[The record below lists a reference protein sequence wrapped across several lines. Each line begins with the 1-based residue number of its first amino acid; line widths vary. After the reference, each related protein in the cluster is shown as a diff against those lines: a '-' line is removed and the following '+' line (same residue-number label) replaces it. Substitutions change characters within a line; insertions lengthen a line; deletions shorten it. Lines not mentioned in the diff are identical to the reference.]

1 MQLQLTITADT
12 AKELNDAIQGLA
24 TNIATQKTQSVAKE
38 VLPRIKKEEKTEI
51 ARGINAMAAVEEKG
65 SMAQKEDSLAEL
77 VRPDPI
83 GDEGT
88 HTEASIRALMQEKA
102 QDGKRAEVKALLNK
116 IVGSEKANLNN
127 LEPSKYEEF
136 AKELNKL

>member
-12 AKELNDAIQGLA
+12 AKELNDAIIDLA
-24 TNIATQKTQSVAKE
+24 LRLPTKEGIAKD
-38 VLPRIKKEEKTEI
+38 VLPRIKKEEAKVE
-51 ARGINAMAAVEEKG
+51 AAETKPEKESNPEPEDLPAAKPKADDG
-65 SMAQKEDSLAEL
+65 S
-77 VRPDPI
+77 
-83 GDEGT
+83 

-116 IVGSEKANLNN
+116 IVGSEKANFKN

>member
-38 VLPRIKKEEKTEI
+38 VLPRIKKEEAKVE
-51 ARGINAMAAVEEKG
+51 AAETKPEKESNPEPEDLPAAKPKADDG
-65 SMAQKEDSLAEL
+65 S
-77 VRPDPI
+77 
-83 GDEGT
+83 

-116 IVGSEKANLNN
+116 IVGSEKANFKN